1 MAAATSSVLKSD
13 PSSLEICIKA
23 AVSASDATE
32 KMDCE
37 EFLNVT
43 DDTVMMVAESTA
55 PTTIDGPRVAM
66 EHHRHVP
73 SDLHVME

>member
-1 MAAATSSVLKSD
+1 MKNATHTHRDSVGNFKTFRCGPYALH
-13 PSSLEICIKA
+13 PCAKA

-37 EFLNVT
+37 EILNVT
-43 DDTVMMVAESTA
+43 DDTAMMVAESTA

-66 EHHRHVP
+66 SR
-73 SDLHVME
+73 SK